1 MTEKWKD
8 WYIDSD
14 IVCEAMTD
22 SYDDELV
29 KEGGLVVLYE
39 NGGYSDGTRYVAV
52 PDVKGLIDG
61 FGLHAATMVEADV
74 QSVNNLLEAKVLLDK
89 VLLDKVLVS
98 MKSASLPKEQAGILA
113 ARIGTASAALA
124 DIWRSMCIEAGI
136 KSEDK

>member
-1 MTEKWKD
+1 MAEKWKD

-14 IVCEAMTD
+14 IVREAMTD
-22 SYDDELV
+22 SYDDKLV

-39 NGGYSDGTRYVAV
+39 NGGYSDGTRYVAL

-61 FGLHAATMVEADV
+61 FGLRVAAMVEADV

-89 VLLDKVLVS
+89 VLAG

-124 DIWRSMCIEAGI
+124 DIWRSMCTAAGI

>member
-1 MTEKWKD
+1 MAEKWKD

-14 IVCEAMTD
+14 IVREAMTD

-39 NGGYSDGTRYVAV
+39 NGGYSDGTRYVKV
-52 PDVKGLIDG
+52 PDMKGLIDG
-61 FGLHAATMVEADV
+61 FGLHAAAMVEADV

-89 VLLDKVLVS
+89 VLVS
-98 MKSASLPKEQAGILA
+98 MKSASLSKEQADILA

>member
-8 WYIDSD
+8 WYIDSV
-14 IVCEAMTD
+14 IVREAMTD

-52 PDVKGLIDG
+52 PDMKGLIDG

-74 QSVNNLLEAKVLLDK
+74 QSVNNLLEAK

-136 KSEDK
+136 KSKDK

>member
-1 MTEKWKD
+1 MAGKWKD

-14 IVCEAMTD
+14 IVREAMTD

-52 PDVKGLIDG
+52 PDMKGLIDG

-74 QSVNNLLEAKVLLDK
+74 QSVNNLLEAKVLLDN
-89 VLLDKVLVS
+89 VLVS
-98 MKSASLPKEQAGILA
+98 MKSASLPKEHAGILA
-113 ARIGTASAALA
+113 ARIGAASAALA
-124 DIWRSMCIEAGI
+124 DMWRLMCTEAGI

>member
-1 MTEKWKD
+1 MAEKWKD

-14 IVCEAMTD
+14 IVREAMTD

-52 PDVKGLIDG
+52 PDMKGLIDG

-89 VLLDKVLVS
+89 VLVS
-98 MKSASLPKEQAGILA
+98 MKSASLSKELADILA

-124 DIWRSMCIEAGI
+124 DIWQSMCTAAGI

>member
-1 MTEKWKD
+1 MAEKWKD

-14 IVCEAMTD
+14 IVREAMTD

-52 PDVKGLIDG
+52 PDMKGLIDG

-89 VLLDKVLVS
+89 VLVS
-98 MKSASLPKEQAGILA
+98 MKSASLPKELADILA
-113 ARIGTASAALA
+113 ARIGTTSAALA
-124 DIWRSMCIEAGI
+124 DIWRSMCTEAGI

>member
-1 MTEKWKD
+1 MAEKWKD

-14 IVCEAMTD
+14 IVREAMTD

-39 NGGYSDGTRYVAV
+39 NGGYSDGTRYVTV
-52 PDVKGLIDG
+52 PDMKGLIDG
-61 FGLHAATMVEADV
+61 FGLHAAAMVEADV

-89 VLLDKVLVS
+89 VLVS
-98 MKSASLPKEQAGILA
+98 MKSASLSKEQADILA

>member
-1 MTEKWKD
+1 MAEKWKD

-14 IVCEAMTD
+14 IVREAMTD
-22 SYDDELV
+22 SYDDEFV

-52 PDVKGLIDG
+52 PDMKGLIDG
-61 FGLHAATMVEADV
+61 FGLRAATMVEADV

-89 VLLDKVLVS
+89 VLVS
-98 MKSASLPKEQAGILA
+98 MKSASLPKELADILA

-124 DIWRSMCIEAGI
+124 DIWQSMCTAAGI

>member
-1 MTEKWKD
+1 MAEKWKD

-14 IVCEAMTD
+14 IVREAMTD

-52 PDVKGLIDG
+52 PDMKGLIDG

-74 QSVNNLLEAKVLLDK
+74 QSVNNLLEAK

>member
-1 MTEKWKD
+1 MAEKWKD

-14 IVCEAMTD
+14 IVREAMTD

-39 NGGYSDGTRYVAV
+39 NGDYSDGTRYVAV
-52 PDVKGLIDG
+52 PDMKGLIDG
-61 FGLHAATMVEADV
+61 FGLRAATMVEADV
-74 QSVNNLLEAKVLLDK
+74 QSVNNLLEAK

-124 DIWRSMCIEAGI
+124 DIWRSMCIEAGV

>member
-1 MTEKWKD
+1 MAEKWKD

-14 IVCEAMTD
+14 IVREAMTD

-39 NGGYSDGTRYVAV
+39 NGGYSDGTRYVAL
-52 PDVKGLIDG
+52 PDMKGLIDG
-61 FGLHAATMVEADV
+61 YGLRAATMVEADV

-89 VLLDKVLVS
+89 VLVS
-98 MKSASLPKEQAGILA
+98 MKSASLSKELADILA

-124 DIWRSMCIEAGI
+124 DIWQSMCTAAGI

>member
-1 MTEKWKD
+1 MSEKWKD

-14 IVCEAMTD
+14 IVREAMTD
-22 SYDDELV
+22 SCDDELV

-39 NGGYSDGTRYVAV
+39 NGGYSDGTRYVTV
-52 PDVKGLIDG
+52 PDMKGLIDG
-61 FGLHAATMVEADV
+61 FGLHAAAMVEADV

-89 VLLDKVLVS
+89 VLVS
-98 MKSASLPKEQAGILA
+98 MKSASLSKEQADILA